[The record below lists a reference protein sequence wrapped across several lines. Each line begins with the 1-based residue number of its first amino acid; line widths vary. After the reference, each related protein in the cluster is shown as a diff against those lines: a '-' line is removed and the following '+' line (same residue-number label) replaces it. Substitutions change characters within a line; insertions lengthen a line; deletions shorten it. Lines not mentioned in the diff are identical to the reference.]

1 MCNKYEAFE
10 YPVLCK
16 GLLSSLL
23 STPNLNRAQTRHK
36 TTSMF
41 VIIAISLWK
50 LVQKM
55 LFYEAQS
62 VVFSPNPRARCH
74 EFESLVQCRFLMLK
88 GFLFEFVD
96 PRRAKHTCYVTSN
109 KLLPAKFLLH
119 GPTPGRAKKICSSF
133 IPYKGFS
140 AKAYLV

>member
-41 VIIAISLWK
+41 VIIAISLSK

-62 VVFSPNPRARCH
+62 LVFSPNPGAT
-74 EFESLVQCRFLMLK
+74 SLKVSCNVGNDLMLK

-119 GPTPGRAKKICSSF
+119 EPTPGRAKKICSSF

-140 AKAYLV
+140 AKAYPV